1 MNPPG
6 TLVVR
11 RVIRASRED
20 IFDMWTRADSLR
32 RWMRPPR
39 ALGATAESDPRVGG
53 RYCIVMHGERD
64 YDHHGE
70 YLVVDRPS
78 KLSFTWI
85 SEGSDYQTSVVTVE
99 LFDRA
104 RVKPSSSSPTS
115 SCRRPRS
122 NSTRKAGRIFSG
134 SWRRSGPVTLQIADC
149 RFNHH
154 KSEI

>member
-53 RYCIVMHGERD
+53 RYRIVMHGERD

-99 LFDRA
+99 LFDRGVGETELVLTHEQLPPA
-104 RVKPSSSSPTS
+104 KVEQH
-115 SCRRPRS
+115 
-122 NSTRKAGRIFSG
+122 AEG
-134 SWRRSGPVTLQIADC
+134 W
-149 RFNHH
+149 
-154 KSEI
+154 SEILGELASQWAP